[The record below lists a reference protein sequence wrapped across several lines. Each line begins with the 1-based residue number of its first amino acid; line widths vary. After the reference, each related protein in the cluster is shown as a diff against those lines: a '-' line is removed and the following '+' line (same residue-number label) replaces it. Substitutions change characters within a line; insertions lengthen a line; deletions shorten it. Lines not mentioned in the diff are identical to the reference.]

1 MLRSKTGSALVTS
14 SDPIIISQNGSPKGQ
29 ASPAQSLLTLPTV
42 DPPTNSS
49 NLEPE
54 VTSVLNGESD
64 LKKKIHKT
72 YDCQRSLFISL
83 IMLLVSPVISYYS
96 YGFCSSLY
104 LKNENVRAVH
114 ISLYKREKT

>member
-1 MLRSKTGSALVTS
+1 MTS

-54 VTSVLNGESD
+54 VTSVLNGEYTCRFSAYFD
-64 LKKKIHKT
+64 FREMRKQILDFLRKKQKMQNCEI
-72 YDCQRSLFISL
+72 
-83 IMLLVSPVISYYS
+83 
-96 YGFCSSLY
+96 
-104 LKNENVRAVH
+104 
-114 ISLYKREKT
+114 

>member
-1 MLRSKTGSALVTS
+1 MTS

-54 VTSVLNGESD
+54 VTPVLNGESD
-64 LKKKIHKT
+64 LKKKYIHRT

-114 ISLYKREKT
+114 ISL

>member
-42 DPPTNSS
+42 DPPTNSC

-64 LKKKIHKT
+64 LKKNVI
-72 YDCQRSLFISL
+72 
-83 IMLLVSPVISYYS
+83 SPVILLIWVL
-96 YGFCSSLY
+96 FQFI
-104 LKNENVRAVH
+104 LK
-114 ISLYKREKT
+114 K

>member
-64 LKKKIHKT
+64 LKKNVI
-72 YDCQRSLFISL
+72 
-83 IMLLVSPVISYYS
+83 SPVILLIWVL
-96 YGFCSSLY
+96 FQFIY

-114 ISLYKREKT
+114 ISL

>member
-64 LKKKIHKT
+64 LKKKMHRT

-83 IMLLVSPVISYYS
+83 IMLLVLSYHITHMGSVPVY
-96 YGFCSSLY
+96 
-104 LKNENVRAVH
+104 
-114 ISLYKREKT
+114 T

>member
-54 VTSVLNGESD
+54 VTSVLNGESE
-64 LKKKIHKT
+64 H
-72 YDCQRSLFISL
+72 YDTILMIVKDPNLQ
-83 IMLLVSPVISYYS
+83 VS
-96 YGFCSSLY
+96 
-104 LKNENVRAVH
+104 
-114 ISLYKREKT
+114 